1 MTCALTNRASAV
13 VLKLLIFFEVS
24 SSNLLTASG
33 AMSECLSWI
42 CFSRLNVQTNIV
54 SHDVYQSF
62 SDHWNAR
69 KISAIITIIRTNG
82 APKAREIL
90 GFYTRFL

>member
-1 MTCALTNRASAV
+1 MACALTNRASAV

-42 CFSRLNVQTNIV
+42 CFSRLNVQTSFEQFLTTQCHVITSLSSFFANGNLV
-54 SHDVYQSF
+54 FFVLGPHVYPEKVAHS
-62 SDHWNAR
+62 
-69 KISAIITIIRTNG
+69 RT
-82 APKAREIL
+82 
-90 GFYTRFL
+90 